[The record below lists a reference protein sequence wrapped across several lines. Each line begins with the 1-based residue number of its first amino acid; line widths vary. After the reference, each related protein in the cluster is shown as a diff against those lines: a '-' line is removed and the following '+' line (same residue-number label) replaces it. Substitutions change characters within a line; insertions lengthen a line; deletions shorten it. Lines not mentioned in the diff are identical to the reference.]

1 MRKLVVIMAFFP
13 LPLLAQTGATA
24 MFPPEAACFQ
34 RHYDAAHLKKH
45 PQQQVSDIALTPAE
59 GQAVSTSLV
68 VDISVKLRGV
78 VESYIG
84 SAYCEPDAVGLSCG
98 MEGDAGAFSLTLR
111 EGGALLLKVSH
122 LGMSF
127 EGAQDFLTISGSSG
141 DDREFLMQPVAAAD
155 CF

>member
-1 MRKLVVIMAFFP
+1 MRKLIVMVIFFP

-24 MFPPEAACFQ
+24 MFPPEASCFQ
-34 RHYDAAHLKKH
+34 RHYDAAHLAKH
-45 PQQQVSDIALTPAE
+45 PQQQITDIALTPAE
-59 GQAVSTSLV
+59 GQEVSTSLV

-78 VESYIG
+78 AESYIG

-98 MEGDAGAFSLTLR
+98 MEGDAGAFGLALR
-111 EGGALLLKVSH
+111 EGGALLLTVDP

-127 EGAQDFLTISGSSG
+127 EGAQDFLSVSGTSG
-141 DDREFLMQPVAAAD
+141 DDRAFLMNPVAAAD